1 MEFLYLLESIRNP
14 VLDFIFGTVTHIGE
28 ETVFLV
34 LAIFF
39 FWCVS
44 KREGYYILTVGLV
57 GTVINQVLKLVFAIP
72 RPWVKDPGFTVVDSA
87 VKEATGYSFP
97 SGHTQNVTGT
107 FGSIGRYS
115 KSTPVRIFTVVVIVL
130 VAFSRM
136 YLGVHTP
143 LDVGVSLLIGA
154 ALTFLLYPVFKNE
167 ERFEKFMPIV
177 IGISL
182 LLAAVFMLY
191 FPLFSKDA
199 AHDATNLASGMKN
212 AYTLTG
218 CTVGLAIVY
227 FIDSTFIKFDTGA
240 AWYAQIV
247 KLVLGLGGVLL
258 IKSGLSAPLV
268 SLFGNEYIA
277 RMIRYLLIVL
287 FAGCVWPLTF
297 KLFARMRIPALDRLG
312 EKVCAIFT
320 KKTDKA

>member
-1 MEFLYLLESIRNP
+1 MNFLYLLEKIRNP
-14 VLDFIFGTVTHIGE
+14 FFDFIFSAITHIGE

-34 LAIFF
+34 VAIFF
-39 FWCVS
+39 FWCVN

-57 GTVINQVLKLVFAIP
+57 GTVINQLLKLIFAIP
-72 RPWVKDPGFTVVDSA
+72 RPWVKDPSFTVVDSA
-87 VKEATGYSFP
+87 LKEATGYSFP

-115 KSTPVRIFTVVVIVL
+115 KRTPVRIISVVIIVL

-143 LDVGVSLLIGA
+143 LDVGVSLLVGA
-154 ALTFLLYPVFKNE
+154 ALTFLLYPVFKND

-177 IGISL
+177 IGICL
-182 LLAAVFMLY
+182 FITAILMLY
-191 FPLFSKDA
+191 FPLFASSAD
-199 AHDATNLASGMKN
+199 HDAVNLASGMKN

-240 AWYAQIV
+240 AWYAQII
-247 KLVLGLGGVLL
+247 KLVLGLGGVIL
-258 IKSGLSAPLV
+258 IKAGLSSPLV

-277 RMIRYLLIVL
+277 RMVRYLLIVL
-287 FAGCVWPLTF
+287 FAGAVWPLTF
-297 KLFARMRIPALDRLG
+297 KLFARMRIPALDRFG
-312 EKVCAIFT
+312 DKVISLVC
-320 KKTDKA
+320 KPRKDK

>member
-1 MEFLYLLESIRNP
+1 MNFLYLLESIRNP
-14 VLDFIFGTVTHIGE
+14 VLDFIFGTITHIGE

-39 FWCVS
+39 FWCVN

-57 GTVINQVLKLVFAIP
+57 GTVINQMLKLVFAIP
-72 RPWVKDPGFTVVDSA
+72 RPWVKDPSFTVVEGA
-87 VKEATGYSFP
+87 VEEATGYSFP

-115 KSTPVRIFTVVVIVL
+115 RSTPVRIISAAIILL

-154 ALTFLLYPVFKNE
+154 ALTFILYPVFKNE

-227 FIDSTFIKFDTGA
+227 FVDSTFIKFDTGA
-240 AWYAQIV
+240 AWYAQIIKV
-247 KLVLGLGGVLL
+247 LLGLGGVLL
-258 IKSGLSAPLV
+258 IKSGLSSPLV

-277 RMIRYLLIVL
+277 RMIRYLLVVL
-287 FAGCVWPLTF
+287 FAGIVWPLTF
-297 KLFARMRIPALDRLG
+297 KLFARLRIPVLDTLG
-312 EKVCAIFT
+312 AKVVTAFR
-320 KKTDKA
+320 KK

>member
-1 MEFLYLLESIRNP
+1 MNFLYFLESIRNP
-14 VLDFIFGTVTHIGE
+14 VFDFIFSTITHIGE

-39 FWCVS
+39 FWCVG
-44 KREGYYILTVGLV
+44 KREGYYILVVGLV
-57 GTVINQVLKLVFAIP
+57 GTVINQMLKLIFAIP
-72 RPWVKDPGFTVVDSA
+72 RPWVKDPSFTVVDSA
-87 VKEATGYSFP
+87 VEEATGYSFP

-115 KSTPVRIFTVVVIVL
+115 KRTSVRILTVSVILL

-143 LDVGVSLLIGA
+143 LDVGVSLVIGA

-177 IGISL
+177 ISASL
-182 LLAAVFMLY
+182 LLTAAFMLY
-191 FPLFSKDA
+191 FPMFSASAD
-199 AHDATNLASGMKN
+199 HDAINLASGMKN

-227 FIDSTFIKFDTGA
+227 FVDSIFIKFDTGA
-240 AWYAQIV
+240 AWYAQLI

-268 SLFGNEYIA
+268 ALFGNEYIA

-287 FAGCVWPLTF
+287 FAGIVWPLTF
-297 KLFARMRIPALDRLG
+297 KLFARMRIPALDRFG
-312 EKVCAIFT
+312 EKVTSIFR
-320 KKTDKA
+320 KC

>member
-1 MEFLYLLESIRNP
+1 MNFLYFLESIRNP
-14 VLDFIFGTVTHIGE
+14 VFDFIFSTITHIGE

-39 FWCVS
+39 FWCVG
-44 KREGYYILTVGLV
+44 KREGYYILVVGLV
-57 GTVINQVLKLVFAIP
+57 GTVINQMLKLIFAIP
-72 RPWVKDPGFTVVDSA
+72 RPWVKDPSFTVVDSA
-87 VKEATGYSFP
+87 VEEATGYSFP

-115 KSTPVRIFTVVVIVL
+115 KRTPVRILTVSVILL

-143 LDVGVSLLIGA
+143 LDVGVSLVIGA

-177 IGISL
+177 IGASL
-182 LLAAVFMLY
+182 LLTAAFMLY
-191 FPLFSKDA
+191 FPMFSASAD
-199 AHDATNLASGMKN
+199 HDAINLASGMKN

-227 FIDSTFIKFDTGA
+227 FVDSIFIKFDTGA
-240 AWYAQIV
+240 AWYAQLI
-247 KLVLGLGGVLL
+247 KLVLGLGGGLL

-268 SLFGNEYIA
+268 ALFGNEYIA

-287 FAGCVWPLTF
+287 FAGIVWPLTF
-297 KLFARMRIPALDRLG
+297 KLFARMRIPALDRFA
-312 EKVCAIFT
+312 EKVTSIFLKSST
-320 KKTDKA
+320 NE

>member
-1 MEFLYLLESIRNP
+1 MDFLYLLESIRNP
-14 VLDFIFGTVTHIGE
+14 VLDFIFGTITHIGE

-39 FWCVS
+39 FWCVN
-44 KREGYYILTVGLV
+44 KREGYYILTIGLV
-57 GTVINQVLKLVFAIP
+57 GTVINQLLKLIFAIP
-72 RPWVKDPGFTVVDSA
+72 RPWVKDPSFTVVESA

-107 FGSIGRYS
+107 FGAIGRYS
-115 KSTPVRIFTVVVIVL
+115 RRTPVRIAAVTVILL

-154 ALTFLLYPVFKNE
+154 ALTFALYPVFKND
-167 ERFEKFMPIV
+167 ERVEKFMPIV

-182 LLAAVFMLY
+182 LITTALMLY
-191 FPLFSKDA
+191 FPLFSSSVG
-199 AHDATNLASGMKN
+199 HDATNLASGMKN

-227 FIDSTFIKFDTGA
+227 FVDSTFIKFDTGA
-240 AWYAQIV
+240 TWYAQIV
-247 KLVLGLGGVLL
+247 KLVLGLCGVLL

-268 SLFGNEYIA
+268 SLFGNEYLA
-277 RMIRYLLIVL
+277 RMVRYLLIVL
-287 FAGCVWPLTF
+287 FAGIVWPLTF
-297 KLFARMRIPALDRLG
+297 KHFAKMRVPALDRLG
-312 EKVCAIFT
+312 AKVISIFS
-320 KKTDKA
+320 KKSDNA

>member
-1 MEFLYLLESIRNP
+1 MNFLYLLESIRNP
-14 VLDFIFGTVTHIGE
+14 VLDFILGTITHIGE

-39 FWCVS
+39 FWCVN

-57 GTVINQVLKLVFAIP
+57 GTVINQMLKLIFAIP
-72 RPWVKDPGFTVVDSA
+72 RPWVKDPSFTVVESA
-87 VKEATGYSFP
+87 VEEATGYSFP

-115 KSTPVRIFTVVVIVL
+115 RSTPVRIISAAIILL

-154 ALTFLLYPVFKNE
+154 ALTFILSPVFKNE

-182 LLAAVFMLY
+182 LNTSVFMLY
-191 FPLFSKDA
+191 LHLIVDPF

-227 FIDSTFIKFDTGA
+227 FVDSTFIKFDTGA
-240 AWYAQIV
+240 AWYAQIIKV
-247 KLVLGLGGVLL
+247 LLGLGGVLL
-258 IKSGLSAPLV
+258 IKSGLSSPLV
-268 SLFGNEYIA
+268 TLFGNEYVA
-277 RMIRYLLIVL
+277 RMIRYLLVVL
-287 FAGCVWPLTF
+287 FAGIVWPLTF
-297 KLFARMRIPALDRLG
+297 KLFARLRIPTLDRLG
-312 EKVCAIFT
+312 AKVTSVFS
-320 KKTDKA
+320 KK

>member
-1 MEFLYLLESIRNP
+1 MTFLYFLESIRNP
-14 VLDFIFGTVTHIGE
+14 VFDFIFSAITHIGE

-39 FWCVS
+39 FWCVG
-44 KREGYYILTVGLV
+44 KREGYYILVVGLV
-57 GTVINQVLKLVFAIP
+57 GTVINQMLKLIFAIP
-72 RPWVKDPGFTVVDSA
+72 RPWVKDPSFTVVDSA
-87 VKEATGYSFP
+87 VEEATGYSFP

-115 KSTPVRIFTVVVIVL
+115 KCTPVRILTVSVILL

-143 LDVGVSLLIGA
+143 LDVGVSLVIGA

-177 IGISL
+177 IGASL
-182 LLAAVFMLY
+182 LLTAAFMLY
-191 FPLFSKDA
+191 FPMFSASAD
-199 AHDATNLASGMKN
+199 HDAINLASGMKN

-227 FIDSTFIKFDTGA
+227 FVDSIFIKFDTGA
-240 AWYAQIV
+240 AWYAQLI

-268 SLFGNEYIA
+268 ALFGNEYIA

-287 FAGCVWPLTF
+287 FAGIVWPLTF
-297 KLFARMRIPALDRLG
+297 KLFARMRIPALDRFG
-312 EKVCAIFT
+312 EKVTSIFRKSST
-320 KKTDKA
+320 NE